1 MEITYDGIGNLTL
14 RFDDGRE
21 LGLDEILNLD
31 KCLTLT
37 RNSREWNRKRVVE
50 LEDMLERGGKVDDAL
65 STDPAARLYTAEE
78 VGNAQASEA
87 ELVAAPL
94 RRRIEELERTLA
106 ESRELVDFKTRVAD
120 QLDEDRAKLHDKVRE
135 YDRDRK
141 TERDRADRMTAQAN
155 RMETDRAELEA
166 EHRRSLAA
174 RDRLLEKATRRASAA
189 RDFLST
195 NTVAEARENIVTSR
209 GAVLADAIGM
219 ALRVLDQA

>member
-1 MEITYDGIGNLTL
+1 MEITYDGIGNLTI

-50 LEDMLERGGKVDDAL
+50 LEDMLERGVVDVAT
-65 STDPAARLYTAEE
+65 STDPGELGRLAGQEDRIIDLE
-78 VGNAQASEA
+78 AQVRRLEA
-87 ELVAAPL
+87 
-94 RRRIEELERTLA
+94 TLA
-106 ESRELVDFKTRVAD
+106 ESRELVQFKEKVAD
-120 QLDEDRAKLHDKVRE
+120 EIDQEAERLRSKVRE

-174 RDRLLEKATRRASAA
+174 RDRLLETATRKASAA